1 LNRRWRAVDEA
12 HIRED
17 EEVENMTRLGV
28 NIDHVA
34 TLRQARGVKYPDPVA
49 AAAIVEMAGA
59 DGIVVHLREDR
70 RHIRDRD
77 VYILRDTVKTKL
89 NLEMAATP
97 EMVKIALETKPHMVT
112 LVPEK
117 RKELTTE
124 GGLNV
129 RGNKAALAKTVAQ
142 LKNGGIV
149 VSLFIDPNGKQI
161 ETSREVGADFV
172 ELHTGRY
179 CDATTNEEEDREYK
193 NLLDAVGIAFDLD
206 LGINAGH
213 GLNYF
218 NVRRVA
224 EIKEIDEL
232 SIGHSIVAR
241 AVLVGLDRAVR
252 DMIELIK

>member
-1 LNRRWRAVDEA
+1 LDEPQVP
-12 HIRED
+12 RD

-34 TLRQARGVKYPDPVA
+34 TIRQARGVKYPDPITA
-49 AAAIVEMAGA
+49 AALVEMAGA
-59 DGIVVHLREDR
+59 NGIVVHLREDR
-70 RHIRDRD
+70 RHILDRD
-77 VYILRDTVKTKL
+77 VHILRETIKTKL
-89 NLEMAATP
+89 NLEMAATQ

-117 RKELTTE
+117 RRELTTE

-129 RGNKAALAKTVAQ
+129 VGNKGPLGKTIAQ
-142 LKNGGIV
+142 LKDGGIV

-161 ETSREVGADFV
+161 EASKGIGAHYV
-172 ELHTGRY
+172 ELHTGHY
-179 CDATTNEEEDREYK
+179 CDATTEEEQDKEYK
-193 NLLDAVGIAFDLD
+193 ILLDAVGIAFDLD

-218 NVRRVA
+218 NVMRVA
-224 EIKEIDEL
+224 EIKEIEEL

-252 DMIELIK
+252 DMIALIR

>member
-1 LNRRWRAVDEA
+1 
-12 HIRED
+12 
-17 EEVENMTRLGV
+17 MTRLGV

-49 AAAIVEMAGA
+49 AAALVEMAGA

-70 RHIRDRD
+70 RHIQDRD
-77 VYILRDTVKTKL
+77 VHILRETVKTKL

-97 EMVKIALETKPHMVT
+97 EMVKIALEAKPHMVT

-117 RKELTTE
+117 REELTTE

-129 RGNKAALAKTVAQ
+129 GGNKGTLTKTIAQ
-142 LKNGGIV
+142 LKGDGITL
-149 VSLFIDPNGKQI
+149 SLFIDPNGQQI
-161 ETSREVGADFV
+161 EASKEVGTDFV

-179 CDATTNEEEDREYK
+179 CDATTRDEEDKEYK
-193 NLLDAVGIAFDLD
+193 NLLDAVSIAYDLD

-218 NVRRVA
+218 NVKRIA
-224 EIKEIDEL
+224 EIKEIEEL

>member
-1 LNRRWRAVDEA
+1 
-12 HIRED
+12 
-17 EEVENMTRLGV
+17 MTRLGV

-34 TLRQARGVKYPDPVA
+34 TLREARGVKYPDPVA
-49 AAAIVEMAGA
+49 AAALVEMAGA

-70 RHIRDRD
+70 RHIQDRD
-77 VYILRDTVKTKL
+77 IHILRETVKTKL

-97 EMVKIALETKPHMVT
+97 EMVKIALEAKPHMVT

-117 RKELTTE
+117 RRELTTE

-129 RGNKAALAKTVAQ
+129 GGNKGALAKTIAQ
-142 LKNGGIV
+142 LKDAGIA
-149 VSLFIDPNGKQI
+149 VSLFIDPDGKQI
-161 ETSREVGADFV
+161 EASKEVETDFV

-179 CDATTNEEEDREYK
+179 CDAITKDEEDKEYK
-193 NLLDAVGIAFDLD
+193 TLLDAVSSAHDLD

-224 EIKEIDEL
+224 EIKEIEEL

-252 DMIELIK
+252 DMIELIE

>member
-1 LNRRWRAVDEA
+1 LDEA
-12 HIRED
+12 RNRED
-17 EEVENMTRLGV
+17 EEVEKMTRLGV

-34 TLRQARGVKYPDPVA
+34 SIRQARGVKYPDPVA

-70 RHIRDRD
+70 RHIQDRD
-77 VYILRDTVKTKL
+77 VRILRETVKTKL

-129 RGNKAALAKTVAQ
+129 MGNKVPLAKTIPQ
-142 LKNGGIV
+142 LRDGGIV

-161 ETSREVGADFV
+161 EASKGVGADFV
-172 ELHTGRY
+172 ELHTGHY
-179 CDATTNEEEDREYK
+179 CDATTKDEEDKEYK

-224 EIKEIDEL
+224 EIKEIEEL

-252 DMIELIK
+252 DMIDLIK

>member
-1 LNRRWRAVDEA
+1 
-12 HIRED
+12 
-17 EEVENMTRLGV
+17 MTRLGV

-34 TLRQARGVKYPDPVA
+34 TLRQARGVRYPDPVTA
-49 AAAIVEMAGA
+49 AALVEMAGA

-70 RHIRDRD
+70 RHIQDRD
-77 VYILRDTVKTKL
+77 VHILMETIETKL

-97 EMVKIALETKPHMVT
+97 EMVKIALEVKPHMVT

-117 RKELTTE
+117 RRELTTE

-129 RGNKAALAKTVAQ
+129 AGNKGELAKTIAQ
-142 LKNGGIV
+142 LKDGGIT
-149 VSLFIDPNGKQI
+149 VSLFIDPNGRQI
-161 ETSREVGADFV
+161 EASKHVGADFV
-172 ELHTGRY
+172 ELHTGHY
-179 CDATTNEEEDREYK
+179 CDATTREEEDREYK
-193 NLLDAVGIAFDLD
+193 NLLDAVGIAYDLD

-218 NVRRVA
+218 NVRRIA
-224 EIKEIDEL
+224 EIQEIEEL

-252 DMIELIK
+252 DMIALVR

>member
-1 LNRRWRAVDEA
+1 
-12 HIRED
+12 
-17 EEVENMTRLGV
+17 MTRLGV

-34 TLRQARGVKYPDPVA
+34 TLRQARGVKYPDPVTA
-49 AAAIVEMAGA
+49 AALVEMAGA

-70 RHIRDRD
+70 RHIQDRD
-77 VYILRDTVKTKL
+77 VHILRKTIKTKL

-97 EMVKIALETKPHMVT
+97 EMVKIALEAKPHMVS

-117 RKELTTE
+117 RRELTTE

-129 RGNKAALAKTVAQ
+129 AGNKANLLKTIVQ
-142 LKNGGIV
+142 LKDAGII
-149 VSLFIDPNGKQI
+149 VSLFIDPNGHQI
-161 ETSREVGADFV
+161 EASKGVGADFI
-172 ELHTGRY
+172 ELHTGNY
-179 CDATTNEEEDREYK
+179 CDATTKNDQDKEYK
-193 NLLDAVGIAFDLD
+193 NIVDAVSIAYDLD

-218 NVRRVA
+218 NVRRIT
-224 EIKEIDEL
+224 EIKEIEEF

-252 DMIELIK
+252 DMIDLIK

>member
-1 LNRRWRAVDEA
+1 
-12 HIRED
+12 
-17 EEVENMTRLGV
+17 MTRLGV

-34 TLRQARGVKYPDPVA
+34 TVRQARGVKYPDPIA
-49 AAAIVEMAGA
+49 AAALVEMAGA

-70 RHIRDRD
+70 RHINDRD
-77 VYILRDTVKTKL
+77 VDILRETVKTKL

-97 EMVKIALETKPHMVT
+97 EMVKIALGAKPHMVT

-117 RKELTTE
+117 RRELTTE

-129 RGNKAALAKTVAQ
+129 VGNKGPLEKSIAQ
-142 LKNGGIV
+142 LKDGGII

-161 ETSREVGADFV
+161 EASKGAGADYV
-172 ELHTGRY
+172 ELHTGHY
-179 CDATTNEEEDREYK
+179 CDATTKEGQDKEYK
-193 NLLDAVGIAFDLD
+193 NLLDAVGIAFELD

-218 NVRRVA
+218 NVKRVA
-224 EIKEIDEL
+224 EIKEIEEL

-252 DMIELIK
+252 DMIALIR

>member
-1 LNRRWRAVDEA
+1 
-12 HIRED
+12 
-17 EEVENMTRLGV
+17 MTRLGV

-49 AAAIVEMAGA
+49 AAALVEMAGA

-70 RHIRDRD
+70 RHILDRD
-77 VYILRDTVKTKL
+77 VHILRETVKTKL
-89 NLEMAATP
+89 NLEMAATL
-97 EMVKIALETKPHMVT
+97 EMVKIALEAKPHMVT

-117 RKELTTE
+117 RRELTTE

-129 RGNKAALAKTVAQ
+129 GGNKGALAKTIAQ
-142 LKNGGIV
+142 LKDAGIT
-149 VSLFIDPNGKQI
+149 VSLFIDPDGKQI
-161 ETSREVGADFV
+161 EASKEVETDFV
-172 ELHTGRY
+172 ELHTGPY
-179 CDATTNEEEDREYK
+179 CDATTKDEEDKEYK
-193 NLLDAVGIAFDLD
+193 NLLDAVSSAYDLD

-218 NVRRVA
+218 NVRRIA
-224 EIKEIDEL
+224 EIKEIEEL

-252 DMIELIK
+252 DMIELIA

>member
-1 LNRRWRAVDEA
+1 
-12 HIRED
+12 
-17 EEVENMTRLGV
+17 MTRLGV

-34 TLRQARGVKYPDPVA
+34 TLRQARGVRYPDPVTA
-49 AAAIVEMAGA
+49 AALVEMAGA

-70 RHIRDRD
+70 RHIQDRD
-77 VYILRDTVKTKL
+77 VHILMETIETKL

-97 EMVKIALETKPHMVT
+97 EMVKIALEAKPHMVT

-117 RKELTTE
+117 RRELTTE

-129 RGNKAALAKTVAQ
+129 AGNKGELAKTIAQ
-142 LKNGGIV
+142 LKDGGIT
-149 VSLFIDPNGKQI
+149 VSLFIDPNGRQI
-161 ETSREVGADFV
+161 EASKHVGADFV
-172 ELHTGRY
+172 ELHTGHY
-179 CDATTNEEEDREYK
+179 CDATTREEEDREYK
-193 NLLDAVGIAFDLD
+193 NLLDAVGIAYDLD

-218 NVRRVA
+218 NVRRIA
-224 EIKEIDEL
+224 EIQEIEEL

-252 DMIELIK
+252 DMIALVR

>member
-1 LNRRWRAVDEA
+1 
-12 HIRED
+12 
-17 EEVENMTRLGV
+17 MTRLGV

-34 TLRQARGVKYPDPVA
+34 TLREARGVKYPDPVA
-49 AAAIVEMAGA
+49 AAALVEMAGA

-70 RHIRDRD
+70 RHIQDRD
-77 VYILRDTVKTKL
+77 IHILRETVKTKL

-97 EMVKIALETKPHMVT
+97 AMVKIALETKPHMVT

-117 RKELTTE
+117 RRELTTE

-129 RGNKAALAKTVAQ
+129 GGNKGALAKTIAQ
-142 LKNGGIV
+142 LKDVGIA
-149 VSLFIDPNGKQI
+149 VSLFIDPDGKQI
-161 ETSREVGADFV
+161 EASKEVGTDFV
-172 ELHTGRY
+172 ELHTGPY
-179 CDATTNEEEDREYK
+179 CDATTKDEEDKEYK
-193 NLLDAVGIAFDLD
+193 TLLDAVSSAHDLD

-224 EIKEIDEL
+224 EIKEIEEL

-252 DMIELIK
+252 DMIELIE

>member
-1 LNRRWRAVDEA
+1 MCK
-12 HIRED
+12 D
-17 EEVENMTRLGV
+17 EEVEEMTRLGV

-34 TLRQARGVKYPDPVA
+34 TLRQARGVQYPDPIA
-49 AAAIVEMAGA
+49 AAALVEMAGA

-70 RHIRDRD
+70 RHIQDRD
-77 VYILRDTVKTKL
+77 VHILRETVKTKL

-97 EMVKIALETKPHMVT
+97 EMVKIALEAKPHMVT

-117 RKELTTE
+117 REELTTE

-129 RGNKAALAKTVAQ
+129 GGNKGTLTKTIAQ
-142 LKNGGIV
+142 LKANGITL
-149 VSLFIDPNGKQI
+149 SLFIDPNGQQI
-161 ETSREVGADFV
+161 EASKEVGADFV
-172 ELHTGRY
+172 ELHTGCY
-179 CDATTNEEEDREYK
+179 CDATTRDEEDKEYK
-193 NLLDAVGIAFDLD
+193 NLLDAVSIAYELD

-224 EIKEIDEL
+224 EIKEIEEL

-252 DMIELIK
+252 DMIELIE

>member
-129 RGNKAALAKTVAQ
+129 RGNKAALAKTIAQ